1 MTIKDEMEKM
11 IKRKKE
17 KENNFEMFM
26 ERKYKQ
32 QVLLEDIEAYEIY
45 LREKKNR
52 EVDEIIKD
60 LKNKN
65 DID

>member
-1 MTIKDEMEKM
+1 MEKM

-32 QVLLEDIEAYEIY
+32 QVLSEDIEAYEIY

>member
-1 MTIKDEMEKM
+1 
-11 IKRKKE
+11 
-17 KENNFEMFM
+17 M

-32 QVLLEDIEAYEIY
+32 QVLLEDIEEYEIY

>member
-1 MTIKDEMEKM
+1 MTIKDDMEKM

-32 QVLLEDIEAYEIY
+32 QVLSEDIEAYEIY

>member
-32 QVLLEDIEAYEIY
+32 QVLSEDIEAYEIY